1 MSKQDDFSN
10 RLKTKFGFGWQ
21 NPALLTQALTHSSCV
36 HESRGHGL
44 CHNQRLEFLG
54 DAVLE
59 LLISEHLYKM
69 FPDRTEGELTKMRA
83 ASVCEP
89 SLAKVARG
97 LDLGRCLRMGR
108 GEERSGGRERPSIL
122 ADAFEALLGAIY
134 LDQGLEVTRTFVLQC
149 LQPVIEDVVAGR
161 LDRDYKTE
169 LQETLQQT
177 SPEPLGYVIMDETG
191 PDHNKTFT
199 AGVLYRGQVIGK
211 GSGHSKKEA
220 EQQAAKDAFARL
232 DVPRSS
238 GPKTTSASTLPG

>member
-1 MSKQDDFSN
+1 MSKLDEYVN
-10 RLKTKFGFGWQ
+10 RLKAKIGFEWS
-21 NPALLTQALTHSSCV
+21 NPSLLTQALTHSSCV
-36 HESRGHGL
+36 HESRGQGL
-44 CHNQRLEFLG
+44 HHNQRLEFLG

-59 LLISEHLYKM
+59 LLISEYLYQR

-134 LDQGLEVTRTFVLQC
+134 LDHGLEAARKFVLEQ
-149 LQPVIEDVVAGR
+149 LNPIITDVVAGR

-169 LQETLQQT
+169 LQERLQQN
-177 SPEPLGYVIMDETG
+177 SPDPVSYVIMKETG
-191 PDHNKTFT
+191 PDHDKVFT
-199 AGVLYRGQVIGK
+199 AGVIYRGQIIGQ

-220 EQQAAKDAFARL
+220 EQQAAKDAFNRL
-232 DVPRSS
+232 DALKHT
-238 GPKTTSASTLPG
+238 GPKPSGVAE

>member
-1 MSKQDDFSN
+1 MQLSKLDEQTH
-10 RLKTKFGFGWQ
+10 RLKQRLGFQWH
-21 NPALLTQALTHSSCV
+21 NPSLLIQALTHSSCV
-36 HESRGHGL
+36 HESRGHGIY
-44 CHNQRLEFLG
+44 HNQRLEFLG

-59 LLISEHLYKM
+59 LVVSEELYRM

-89 SLAKVARG
+89 SLAKAARE

-134 LDQGLEVTRTFVLQC
+134 LDQGLEEARRFVLSC
-149 LQPVIEDVVAGR
+149 LKPIIDDVVAGR

-177 SPEPLGYVIMDETG
+177 SPEPLVYKIMGESG
-191 PDHNKTFT
+191 PDHDKTFT
-199 AGVLYRGQVIGK
+199 AGVFYRGRVIGT

-220 EQQAAKDAFARL
+220 EQQAAKDAFMNLDRL
-232 DVPRSS
+232 KAGAFKSNAHHD
-238 GPKTTSASTLPG
+238 

>member
-1 MSKQDDFSN
+1 MLKQEEAIQ
-10 RLKTKFGFGWQ
+10 RLKVKLGFRWH

-59 LLISEHLYKM
+59 LLISEHLYQM
-69 FPDRTEGELTKMRA
+69 FPDRTEGELTKKRA

-134 LDQGLEVTRTFVLQC
+134 LDQGLEITRKFVLTC

-169 LQETLQQT
+169 LQETLQQS
-177 SPEPLGYVIMDETG
+177 SPEPLSYVIMNETG

-199 AGVLYRGQVIGK
+199 AGVIYRGQVIGR
-211 GSGHSKKEA
+211 GNGHSKKEA
-220 EQQAAKDAFARL
+220 EQQAAKDAFGHLGAIRAA
-232 DVPRSS
+232 VPKNGS
-238 GPKTTSASTLPG
+238 TSKLPE

>member
-1 MSKQDDFSN
+1 MNLSKQDEIISG
-10 RLKTKFGFGWQ
+10 LKSKLGFRWQ
-21 NPALLTQALTHSSCV
+21 TPALLTKALTHSSCV

-89 SLAKVARG
+89 SLAKVARR

-134 LDQGLEVTRTFVLQC
+134 LDQGLEVSRRVILEC
-149 LQPVIEDVVAGR
+149 LSPIIDDVVAGR

-169 LQETLQQT
+169 LQEILQQT
-177 SPEPLGYVIMDETG
+177 SPEPLSYIIMNETG
-191 PDHNKTFT
+191 PDHDKTFT
-199 AGVLYRGQVIGK
+199 AGVIYKGRVIGQ
-211 GSGHSKKEA
+211 GLGHSKKEA
-220 EQQAAKDAFARL
+220 EQRAAKDAFSQLEITRG
-232 DVPRSS
+232 VSPKPS
-238 GPKTTSASTLPG
+238 GV

>member
-1 MSKQDDFSN
+1 MILLSKQDEQTN
-10 RLKTKFGFGWQ
+10 RLKTRLGFKWH
-21 NPALLTQALTHSSCV
+21 NPTLLIQALTHSSCV

-59 LLISEHLYKM
+59 LIISEHLYKL

-134 LDQGLEVTRTFVLQC
+134 LDQGLAVSRDFVLNH
-149 LQPVIEDVVAGR
+149 LSSIIDDVVAGR

-169 LQETLQQT
+169 LQEILQQS
-177 SPEPLGYVIMDETG
+177 SPEPLTYTIMDETG
-191 PDHNKTFT
+191 PDHDKTFT
-199 AGVLYRGQVIGK
+199 AGVIYRGIIIGK
-211 GSGHSKKEA
+211 GRGHSKKEA
-220 EQQAAKDAFARL
+220 EQQAARDAFKNI
-232 DVPRSS
+232 DDIKKS
-238 GPKTTSASTLPG
+238 GTKLVGPTR

>member
-1 MSKQDDFSN
+1 M
-10 RLKTKFGFGWQ
+10 
-21 NPALLTQALTHSSCV
+21 
-36 HESRGHGL
+36 

-59 LLISEHLYKM
+59 LIISEHLYKL

-134 LDQGLEVTRTFVLQC
+134 LDQGLDVSKDFVLNY
-149 LQPVIEDVVAGR
+149 LSSIIEDVVAGR

-169 LQETLQQT
+169 LQEILQQT
-177 SPEPLGYVIMDETG
+177 SPEPLTYTIMDESG
-191 PDHNKTFT
+191 PDHDKTFT
-199 AGVLYRGQVIGK
+199 AGVIYRGRIIGK

-220 EQQAAKDAFARL
+220 EQHAARDAFQHLDEIKKSSSSITGPAR
-232 DVPRSS
+232 
-238 GPKTTSASTLPG
+238 

>member
-1 MSKQDDFSN
+1 MSKQDEHLN
-10 RLKTKFGFGWQ
+10 RLKSKMGFTWHQ
-21 NPALLTQALTHSSCV
+21 PSLLLQALTHSSCV

-44 CHNQRLEFLG
+44 SHNQRLEFLG

-59 LLISEHLYKM
+59 LVISEHLYKT

-134 LDQGLEVTRTFVLQC
+134 LDQGLDVTRKFILQC
-149 LQPVIEDVVAGR
+149 LNPILEDVVAGR

-169 LQETLQQT
+169 LQEILQQT
-177 SPEPLGYVIMDETG
+177 SPEPLTYLIMNETG
-191 PDHNKTFT
+191 PDHDKTFT
-199 AGVLYRGQVIGK
+199 AGILYRGEIIGK
-211 GSGHSKKEA
+211 GTGHSKKEA
-220 EQQAAKDAFARL
+220 EQQAAKNAFSQLELLKKAGKQ
-232 DVPRSS
+232 S
-238 GPKTTSASTLPG
+238 GTNK

>member
-1 MSKQDDFSN
+1 LSKLDENIS
-10 RLKTKFGFGWQ
+10 RLKSKIGFQWL
-21 NPALLTQALTHSSCV
+21 NPSLLTQALTHSSCV
-36 HESRGHGL
+36 HESRGQGL
-44 CHNQRLEFLG
+44 HHNQRLEFLG

-59 LLISEHLYKM
+59 LLISEYLYQK

-134 LDQGLEVTRTFVLQC
+134 LDQGLAAARRFVLQW
-149 LQPVIEDVVAGR
+149 LSPIIEDVIAGR

-177 SPEPLGYVIMDETG
+177 SPEPLSYIIMNETG
-191 PDHNKTFT
+191 PDHDKTFT
-199 AGVLYRGQVIGK
+199 AGVIYRGKIIGQ

-220 EQQAAKDAFARL
+220 EQRAAKDAFNHLAGL
-232 DVPRSS
+232 KTT
-238 GPKTTSASTLPG
+238 GPKGSGVLR

>member
-1 MSKQDDFSN
+1 MSKQDEQAN
-10 RLKTKFGFGWQ
+10 RLKTRLGFKWH
-21 NPALLTQALTHSSCV
+21 NPTLLIQALTHSSCV
-36 HESRGHGL
+36 HENRGHGL

-59 LLISEHLYKM
+59 LIISEHLYKM

-83 ASVCEP
+83 SSVCEP

-134 LDQGLEVTRTFVLQC
+134 LDQGLEISRHFVLNC
-149 LQPVIEDVVAGR
+149 LSSIIDDVVAGR

-169 LQETLQQT
+169 LQEILQQS
-177 SPEPLGYVIMDETG
+177 SPDPLTYTIMDESG
-191 PDHNKTFT
+191 PDHDKTFT
-199 AGVLYRGQVIGK
+199 AGVIYKGKVIGK

-220 EQQAAKDAFARL
+220 EQQAAKDAFQHL
-232 DVPRSS
+232 EGMGKS
-238 GPKTTSASTLPG
+238 GHKSAGPIR

>member
-1 MSKQDDFSN
+1 MIYLSKYDEQIN
-10 RLKTKFGFGWQ
+10 RLKVRLGFKWN
-21 NPALLTQALTHSSCV
+21 NPGLLLQALTHSSCV

-59 LLISEHLYKM
+59 LIISEHLYKM

-97 LDLGRCLRMGR
+97 LELGRCLRMGR

-122 ADAFEALLGAIY
+122 ADAFEALLGSIY
-134 LDQGLEVTRTFVLQC
+134 LDQGLEVSREFVLNC
-149 LQPVIEDVVAGR
+149 LAPIIDDVMAGR

-169 LQETLQQT
+169 LQEILQQT
-177 SPEPLGYVIMDETG
+177 SPEPLYYKIISESG
-191 PDHNKTFT
+191 PDHDKTFT
-199 AGVLYRGQVIGK
+199 AAVMYRGQIIGN
-211 GSGHSKKEA
+211 GTGHSKKEA
-220 EQQAAKDAFARL
+220 EQQAAKDAFTHLGNAK
-232 DVPRSS
+232 VAKPA
-238 GPKTTSASTLPG
+238 GTGK

>member
-1 MSKQDDFSN
+1 MSKQDEQIN
-10 RLKTKFGFGWQ
+10 RLKNRLGIKWQ
-21 NPALLTQALTHSSCV
+21 NSSLLLQALTHSSCV

-59 LLISEHLYKM
+59 LIISEHLYKI

-122 ADAFEALLGAIY
+122 ADAFEALLGAVY
-134 LDQGLEVTRTFVLQC
+134 LDQGLEVSRDFVLSC
-149 LQPVIEDVVAGR
+149 LNPIIEDVVAGR

-177 SPEPLGYVIMDETG
+177 SPEPLIYRIMDESG
-191 PDHNKTFT
+191 PDHDKTFT
-199 AGVLYRGQVIGK
+199 AGVIYRGCVIGR

-220 EQQAAKDAFARL
+220 EQQAAKDAFKHL
-232 DVPRSS
+232 DWLKKSD
-238 GPKTTSASTLPG
+238 PKPTGAGK

>member
-1 MSKQDDFSN
+1 MIFLSKYDEHLN
-10 RLKTKFGFGWQ
+10 RLKNRLSFKWH
-21 NPALLTQALTHSSCV
+21 NPSLLTQALTHSSCV
-36 HESRGHGL
+36 HENRGHGL

-59 LLISEHLYKM
+59 LIISEHLYSV

-134 LDQGLEVTRTFVLQC
+134 LDQGLVVSREFVLGC
-149 LQPVIEDVVAGR
+149 LAPIIEDVVAGR

-169 LQETLQQT
+169 LQEILQQT
-177 SPEPLGYVIMDETG
+177 SPEPLTYKIISESG
-191 PDHNKTFT
+191 PDHDKTFT
-199 AGVLYRGQVIGK
+199 AAVIYRGQIIGN
-211 GSGHSKKEA
+211 GTGHSKKEA
-220 EQQAAKDAFARL
+220 EQHAAKDAFNNLEKIRMSCSKPA
-232 DVPRSS
+232 
-238 GPKTTSASTLPG
+238 GNTK

>member
-1 MSKQDDFSN
+1 MSKQDEQTN
-10 RLKTKFGFGWQ
+10 RLKTRLGFKWH
-21 NPALLTQALTHSSCV
+21 NPTLLIQALTHSSCV

-59 LLISEHLYKM
+59 LIISEHLYKL

-134 LDQGLEVTRTFVLQC
+134 LDQGLDISRDFVLNQ
-149 LQPVIEDVVAGR
+149 LSPIIDDVVAGR

-169 LQETLQQT
+169 LQEILQQS
-177 SPEPLGYVIMDETG
+177 SPEPLTYTIMDETG
-191 PDHNKTFT
+191 PDHDKTFT
-199 AGVLYRGQVIGK
+199 AGVIYRGAVIGK
-211 GSGHSKKEA
+211 GRGHSKKEA
-220 EQQAAKDAFARL
+220 EQRAARDAFKNI
-232 DVPRSS
+232 DDIKKSS
-238 GPKTTSASTLPG
+238 AKLVGPTR